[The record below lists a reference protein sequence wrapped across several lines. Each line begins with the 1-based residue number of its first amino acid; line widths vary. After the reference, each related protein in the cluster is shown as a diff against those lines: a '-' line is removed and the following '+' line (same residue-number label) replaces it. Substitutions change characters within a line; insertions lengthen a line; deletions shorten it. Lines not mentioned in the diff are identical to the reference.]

1 MDALNQPGTRSLFL
15 ILTMATGL
23 LLGGCVRRVVDVTS
37 EPSGAIVWMN
47 DREVG
52 TTPCTVEILHYGT
65 YDVRLEKPGYEPRTT
80 GMKALPPVWD
90 LPGPDLVAEL
100 IPTELVSRNA
110 WHLVL
115 DAESMDDE
123 AVLQRAVIARDRLAA
138 EELRTS
144 QEEEPASI
152 ESLQRDVREDD
163 GVEGPPGAAIEGGV
177 EEVPAPEPLDPD
189 LGQAPDIPR
198 PGTPEPGPGVDD

>member
-23 LLGGCVRRVVDVTS
+23 LLGGCVRRVVEVTS

-65 YDVRLEKPGYEPRTT
+65 YDVRLEKPGYEPRTQ
-80 GMKALPPVWD
+80 GMKATPPAWD

-110 WHLVL
+110 WHVVL
-115 DAESMDDE
+115 DVESMDDE

-138 EELRTS
+138 EELRGP
-144 QEEEPASI
+144 QREESASI
-152 ESLQRDVREDD
+152 ESLQRKVREAD
-163 GVEGPPGAAIEGGV
+163 GVEGPPGAAIGGPV
-177 EEVPAPEPLDPD
+177 EEVPAPKPVEPD

-198 PGTPEPGPGVDD
+198 PGTSEPGPGADD